1 MYKKEKE
8 LKIVLKKVGENPEIM
23 NIENTLERKQELV
36 GGLIEI
42 VPVLEDV
49 LLVCNEEGKLENLL
63 PNLIF
68 PYDYIAGDCFFVGDD
83 YKNGDFKSLTDEQIT
98 EIKEL
103 CKKREYLS
111 IMKLEDSNGKEFE

>member
-23 NIENTLERKQELV
+23 NIENTLEKKQELV
-36 GGLIEI
+36 GGLIAV
-42 VPVLEDV
+42 VPVLKDI
-49 LLVCNEEGKLENLL
+49 LLVCNEEGK
-63 PNLIF
+63 F

-103 CKKREYLS
+103 CKKREYVS
-111 IMKLEDSNGKEFE
+111 IFKLEDSNGKEFD

>member
-36 GGLIEI
+36 GGLIEV

-49 LLVCNEEGKLENLL
+49 LLICNEEGKLDNLL

-83 YKNGDFKSLTDEQIT
+83 YKNGEFKSLTDEQIT

-103 CKKREYLS
+103 CKKREYVP
-111 IMKLEDSNGKEFE
+111 IFKLEDSNGKEFN

>member
-1 MYKKEKE
+1 MYKKEKN

-23 NIENTLERKQELV
+23 NIENTLEKKQELV
-36 GGLIEI
+36 GGLIEV
-42 VPVLEDV
+42 VPVLKDI
-49 LLVCNEEGKLENLL
+49 LLVCNEEGKLDNLL

-103 CKKREYLS
+103 CKKREYVS
-111 IMKLEDSNGKEFE
+111 IFKLEDSNGKEFD

>member
-8 LKIVLKKVGENPEIM
+8 LKIVLKKVGENPEVM

-36 GGLIEI
+36 GGLIEV

-111 IMKLEDSNGKEFE
+111 IMKFEDSNGKEFE

>member
-23 NIENTLERKQELV
+23 NIENTLEKKQELV
-36 GGLIEI
+36 GGLIEV
-42 VPVLEDV
+42 VPVLKNI
-49 LLVCNEEGKLENLL
+49 LLVCNEEGKLDNLL

-83 YKNGDFKSLTDEQIT
+83 YKNGDFKSLTNEQII

-103 CKKREYLS
+103 CKKREYVP
-111 IMKLEDSNGKEFE
+111 IFKLDDSNGKELD

>member
-36 GGLIEI
+36 GGLIEV

-68 PYDYIAGDCFFVGDD
+68 PYDYIAGDCFFAGDD

-98 EIKEL
+98 EIKEF

>member
-23 NIENTLERKQELV
+23 NIENTLEKKQELV
-36 GGLIEI
+36 GGLIEV
-42 VPVLEDV
+42 VPVLKDI
-49 LLVCNEEGKLENLL
+49 LLVCNEEGKLDNLL

-83 YKNGDFKSLTDEQIT
+83 YKNGDFKSLTNEQIT

-103 CKKREYLS
+103 CKKREYVP
-111 IMKLEDSNGKEFE
+111 IFKLEDSNGKEFD

>member
-36 GGLIEI
+36 GGLIEVI
-42 VPVLEDV
+42 PVLEDV